1 MSRVHIKTKTICS
14 ANILKVSAGTNCPQG
29 GDAGHGGRTYLK
41 FKNEGGTS
49 LEIKINGQEFDLSND
64 GEFEII
70 LAGDTECETFI
81 DALKFAV
88 ATLESQINEEKNEIT
103 TEEINID

>member
-1 MSRVHIKTKTICS
+1 MSRVKIKTKTISS

-41 FKNEGGTS
+41 LKNEAGTS
-49 LEIKINGQEFDLSND
+49 LEIKVNGQEFDLAND

-81 DALKFAV
+81 KALKFTV
-88 ATLESQINEEKNEIT
+88 ATLESQVNGEEEEIT
-103 TEEINID
+103 TEEIDIN